1 MSNRV
6 IIVGGGLNGAAL
18 ALALASAGQP
28 SLLVDALPPETRADP
43 AFDGRAYA
51 LALSS
56 QRMLAALGLWREL
69 AGKAERIAHVKV
81 ADGRP
86 NSGVCGPHLHF
97 NADELDGEGAGFM
110 LEDRHLRPALLAA
123 IAGQKL
129 ITHLAPAKVVT
140 QNSGPNTASITLDDG
155 RKFEGA
161 LLVGCDGRASAVA
174 ARAGIARQGHDY
186 GQIALVCAL
195 THEKPHNGT
204 AYQLFL
210 PAGPL
215 AILPLKGN
223 RCSIVW
229 SESASRATAIAA
241 LNDADYMAALR
252 PVFGNFLGEISL
264 CGARFSYPLSLTLA
278 TELTRPRLAL
288 VGDAAHGIHPLA
300 GQGLN
305 LGLRDVA
312 SLAEV
317 ISDATRRGEDLGGAL
332 VLARYA
338 RWRRSDIAANSIV
351 TDGVNHLF
359 SNDNP
364 ILRAGRSLGLG
375 VVNAWP
381 GLRRYLMAEAAGLH
395 GTLPRLMQGQAL

>member
-1 MSNRV
+1 MKNQV

-18 ALALASAGQP
+18 ALALASVGQA
-28 SLLVDALPPETRADP
+28 SLLIDALPAKTRADP
-43 AFDGRAYA
+43 GFDGRAYA

-56 QRMLAALGLWREL
+56 QRMLAALGLWGGL
-69 AGKAERIAHVKV
+69 ADVAERIAHVKV

-86 NSGVCGPHLHF
+86 NSGANGLHLHF

-110 LEDRHLRPALLAA
+110 VEDRHLRPALLAA
-123 IAGQKL
+123 IAKQKH
-129 ITHLAPAKVVT
+129 ITHLAPAKVVG
-140 QNSGPNTASITLDDG
+140 QSISPNAVAITLQDG
-155 RKFEGA
+155 STHEGA
-161 LLVGCDGRASAVA
+161 LLVGCDGRASEVA
-174 ARAGIARQGHDY
+174 ARAGIMRQGHDY
-186 GQIALVCAL
+186 GQTALVCAL
-195 THEKPHNGT
+195 SHEKPHFGT

-215 AILPLKGN
+215 AVLPLKGN

-229 SESASRATAIAA
+229 SESAERAATISAMD
-241 LNDADYMAALR
+241 DAGYMAALR
-252 PVFGNFLGEISL
+252 PVFGNFLGKISL
-264 CGARFSYPLSLTLA
+264 SGARFSYPLSLTLA
-278 TELTRPRLAL
+278 SELTRPRLAL

-317 ISDATRRGEDLGGAL
+317 LCDASRRGEDIGSDI
-332 VLARYA
+332 VLARYG
-338 RWRRSDIAANSIV
+338 RWRRSDIAANAIV

-359 SNDNP
+359 SNDNL

-375 VVNAWP
+375 LVNSWP
-381 GLRRYLMAEAAGLH
+381 GLRRRLMEEAAGTH
-395 GTLPRLMQGQAL
+395 GNLPRLMQGQGL

>member
-1 MSNRV
+1 
-6 IIVGGGLNGAAL
+6 
-18 ALALASAGQP
+18 
-28 SLLVDALPPETRADP
+28 
-43 AFDGRAYA
+43 
-51 LALSS
+51 
-56 QRMLAALGLWREL
+56 
-69 AGKAERIAHVKV
+69 
-81 ADGRP
+81 
-86 NSGVCGPHLHF
+86 
-97 NADELDGEGAGFM
+97 
-110 LEDRHLRPALLAA
+110 
-123 IAGQKL
+123 
-129 ITHLAPAKVVT
+129 
-140 QNSGPNTASITLDDG
+140 
-155 RKFEGA
+155 
-161 LLVGCDGRASAVA
+161 
-174 ARAGIARQGHDY
+174 
-186 GQIALVCAL
+186 
-195 THEKPHNGT
+195 
-204 AYQLFL
+204 
-210 PAGPL
+210 
-215 AILPLKGN
+215 
-223 RCSIVW
+223 
-229 SESASRATAIAA
+229 
-241 LNDADYMAALR
+241 MAALR

-317 ISDATRRGEDLGGAL
+317 ISDATRRGEDIGGAL